1 MGGVRG
7 VLRSVAVGVLTLGVM
22 AAAFAQDVGIIK
34 EISIRGTKKISPAV
48 VKALLQVREGQ
59 ILNLKAIEEDR
70 QRIVDMGWFRK
81 VNYNK
86 TLLADNTWQLIYD
99 VDENEVVREVA
110 VVGNSAIKTEDI
122 LKLVQFK
129 PAPGAKEEDLRPLNL
144 SEIKPSLDA
153 IQRLYEDQG
162 YFGRVEA
169 LDPDPYSPGTWLLRI
184 KEAVINS
191 ISIEGFTS
199 TKDKV
204 FNRLIKS
211 KPGQPYS
218 RFQWE
223 KDALRVINTQWF
235 EGVSPTQPALSIL
248 DSGLV
253 DLKMKLNDG
262 RTGMFNAGVV
272 LNPQNPLAGTIS
284 YSDSNFNGT
293 GQNVA
298 FNYTQAT
305 VQGTGGSIS
314 FDYANPFA
322 DSRDSTFRA
331 SIYDR
336 VQFRFINNA
345 FGGGNLNAANQYSER
360 RTGGSM
366 GFTNQINEKKSLTI
380 SSRFERVNVPPFDPA
395 SGNVNNFIQQDGEVG
410 VLGFSSINNTRDLD
424 FDPARGTFLRLDVEP
439 GFSTIKPVSTNI
451 TGDNPEGRFGFVRLG
466 FDYRSYYTPNKKRR
480 TADDVSREVYAFRL
494 RGGTVQGVIPFFEQY
509 FAGGNDSVRGFQ
521 EDRFWGKN
529 LLMASFEWRKPVQ
542 DQFSLVTFLDLG
554 SAWGGYGS
562 GAGSDFTQSNSFS
575 LKMGYGL
582 GLRLRT
588 PMGPI
593 RLDFAFNNEGGSR
606 PHFMIGT
613 SF

>member
-1 MGGVRG
+1 MGVVRG
-7 VLRSVAVGVLTLGVM
+7 VLRSVAVGVLAIGVM

-48 VKALLQVREGQ
+48 IKALLQVREGQ

-70 QRIVDMGWFRK
+70 ARIYEMGWFRK
-81 VNYNK
+81 VAYNK
-86 TLLADNTWQLIYD
+86 TLLQDNTWQLTYD
-99 VDENEVVREVA
+99 VDENDVVKEIA

-122 LKLVQFK
+122 LKLIQFK
-129 PAPGAKEEDLRPLNL
+129 PAVGAKDEDLRPLNL
-144 SEIKPSLDA
+144 ADLKPSSDA
-153 IQRLYEDQG
+153 INRLYEDRG
-162 YFGRVEA
+162 FFGRVEN
-169 LDPDPYSPGTWLLRI
+169 LEPDPYSPGTWILRI
-184 KEAVINS
+184 REVVINS
-191 ISIEGFTS
+191 VTIEGFTATS
-199 TKDKV
+199 DKV

-235 EGVSPTQPALSIL
+235 EGVSPSPVALSSIET
-248 DSGLV
+248 GLA

-272 LNPQNPLAGTIS
+272 LNPQNSLAGTIS
-284 YSDSNFNGT
+284 YSDANFNGT

-322 DSRDSTFRA
+322 DANDSTFRA
-331 SIYDR
+331 SLYDR
-336 VQFRFINNA
+336 VQFRFINNN
-345 FGGGNLNAANQYSER
+345 FGANVNTANQYSER

-366 GFTNQINEKKSLTI
+366 GFTKQLNEKKSFTV
-380 SSRFERVNVPPFDPA
+380 SSRFERVNVPPFDPS
-395 SGNVNNFIQQDGEVG
+395 SGNVNNFIQQDGEVAVVG
-410 VLGFSSINNTRDLD
+410 LSSINNTRDLD
-424 FDPARGTFLRLDVEP
+424 FDPARGTFLRLDLEP
-439 GFSTIKPVSTNI
+439 GFATIRPVSTNI
-451 TGDNPEGRFGFVRLG
+451 SGDNPDGKFGFVRLG
-466 FDYRSYYTPNKKRR
+466 FDFRTYYTPNKKRR

-494 RGGTVQGVIPFFEQY
+494 RGGTAQGVIPFFEQY

-542 DQFSLVTFLDLG
+542 DQFSLVTFVDLG

-588 PMGPI
+588 PLGPI